1 MKKTLILITYLLF
14 SYNIYGQNLIDSLGR
29 KQGRWT
35 KSENRKL
42 KEEYFYKNGVLNG
55 QMVIFDKR
63 GRVKKEI
70 DYLNGKIH
78 GKYRIYKKGILLH
91 EISFKNNLVD
101 GYYFFYGID
110 GKTIKE
116 SACFKEGRAFLTYN
130 YHFDGQILAK
140 LLSDEERVVYIKYC
154 PNIGNGVYKYRQPF
168 YLELP
173 TIALVGLEAHSQ
185 KVQEWM
191 KKSEKERYE
200 EFRRLVTEKIPLQ
213 LYPPNSGE

>member
-1 MKKTLILITYLLF
+1 MKKILILIAYLLF

-35 KSENRKL
+35 KLESRKL
-42 KEEYFYKNGVLNG
+42 RGECYYKNGLLDG
-55 QMVIFDKR
+55 QMVIFDKL

-70 DYLNGKIH
+70 DYQNGKIY

-101 GYYFFYGID
+101 GDYFLYYSD
-110 GKTIKE
+110 KKIKR
-116 SACFKEGRAFLTYN
+116 SAHFKEGRAVSSYN
-130 YHFDGQILAK
+130 YHGQEQILAK
-140 LLSDEERVVYIKYC
+140 QFPDKEGVIYISYYFAV
-154 PNIGNGVYKYRQPF
+154 GNGAYTYRHPL

-191 KKSEKERYE
+191 KKSEKERHE
-200 EFRRLVTEKIPLQ
+200 EFRRLTRKKIPLQ
-213 LYPPNSGE
+213 LYPPNNGE